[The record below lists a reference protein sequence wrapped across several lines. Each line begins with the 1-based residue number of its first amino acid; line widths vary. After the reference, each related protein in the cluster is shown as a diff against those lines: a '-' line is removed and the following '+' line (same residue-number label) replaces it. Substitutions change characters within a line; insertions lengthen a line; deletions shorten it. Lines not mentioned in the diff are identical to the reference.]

1 MSQWLYHND
10 VYQQIGTPME
20 TAHTGLSVKQ
30 ELALELIM
38 C

>member
-1 MSQWLYHND
+1 MAQLFYHKD